1 MKAVMEG
8 GIAIFPRNK
17 WIIDVFT
24 NSGWDNWS
32 CFRIFKGQPKL
43 IGGSPVTEAEYKEI
57 QRLANAR

>member
-1 MKAVMEG
+1 MNKVMEG

-17 WIIDVFT
+17 WIVDVFT
-24 NSGWDNWS
+24 GMGYDNWS

-43 IGGSPVTEAEYKEI
+43 IGGSPVTEVEYKEI